1 MAISPR
7 LAYIRMLRAI
17 SEMAAAITVWS
28 PLENPTSAAMGIS
41 KSSPTVDAS
50 RSAALDSELGLDV
63 EERQAFLQ
71 VEGGRHALERQPEL
85 HHRERDLGLDAHDH
99 RFRTTQPRHVR
110 DVAQRAN
117 GERIHHVERRDV
129 HDDSARPKPSY
140 ALDQRLTQL
149 REIGVRQRRLDG
161 RDQVVTLLQNRNF
174 HAPPVDGV
182 VCRLTPSESA
192 LPAARPCSPAA
203 APPPRCPPA
212 DRPPS
217 PSRSSRRRS

>member
-28 PLENPTSAAMGIS
+28 PLENPASAARSRPRCRAVTTSTSAAMGIS

-85 HHRERDLGLDAHDH
+85 HHRDRKSTRLNSSH
-99 RFRTTQPRHVR
+99 RC
-110 DVAQRAN
+110 
-117 GERIHHVERRDV
+117 I
-129 HDDSARPKPSY
+129 SY
-140 ALDQRLTQL
+140 AVFCL
-149 REIGVRQRRLDG
+149 
-161 RDQVVTLLQNRNF
+161 
-174 HAPPVDGV
+174 
-182 VCRLTPSESA
+182 
-192 LPAARPCSPAA
+192 
-203 APPPRCPPA
+203 
-212 DRPPS
+212 
-217 PSRSSRRRS
+217 